1 MLPVVLGLALA
12 IPLALLTG
20 ARRAGGLLRTPED
33 VAPPAVVARAPALHH
48 EWQQREAPGVA
59 QLLRD
64 PSLLEVHKA
73 MLPPPRRPRL
83 DPIDPV
89 LVQARAKLDEAETLE
104 DALNGLQGPELTAIL
119 SNSAALETLRAL
131 PVARPA

>member
-1 MLPVVLGLALA
+1 M
-12 IPLALLTG
+12 
-20 ARRAGGLLRTPED
+20 
-33 VAPPAVVARAPALHH
+33 
-48 EWQQREAPGVA
+48 A